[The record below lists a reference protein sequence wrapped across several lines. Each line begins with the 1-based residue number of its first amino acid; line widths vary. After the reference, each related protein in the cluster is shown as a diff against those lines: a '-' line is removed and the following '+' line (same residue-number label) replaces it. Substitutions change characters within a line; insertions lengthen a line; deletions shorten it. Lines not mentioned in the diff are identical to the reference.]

1 MTFDPSFKPFAA
13 STARARASRA
23 NARKSTGPK
32 TPEGKAASARNAR
45 QHGLSLPV
53 LLDPGFAPEVDALA
67 RRITRSVVGSDA
79 DPRHHELACRV
90 AEAQL
95 DLVRVRQA
103 RLPLAAA
110 IETDPTALKQILR
123 LDRYEKRALS
133 RRKFAMR
140 EFDEVALPAAA
151 ARRHFGRTKLDGKTE

>member
-1 MTFDPSFKPFAA
+1 MTAKPFVM

-32 TPEGKAASARNAR
+32 TPAGKAASAANAR

-53 LLDPGFAPEVDALA
+53 LHDPGFAPEVDALA

-79 DPRHHELACRV
+79 DLRHHELACRV

-103 RLPLAAA
+103 RRPLAAA
-110 IETDPTALKQILR
+110 IETDPSVLEQILR

-140 EFDEVALPAAA
+140 DFDEVALPAAA
-151 ARRHFGRTKLDGKTE
+151 ARRHFGRTNLDGKIE

>member
-1 MTFDPSFKPFAA
+1 
-13 STARARASRA
+13 
-23 NARKSTGPK
+23 
-32 TPEGKAASARNAR
+32 
-45 QHGLSLPV
+45 LSLPV
-53 LLDPGFAPEVDALA
+53 LLDPGIAPEVAALA
-67 RRITRSVVGSDA
+67 RRITHSVVGSDA

-110 IETDPTALKQILR
+110 IESDPTALKQILR
-123 LDRYEKRALS
+123 LGRYEKRALS

-140 EFDEVALPAAA
+140 AFDEVALPAAA
-151 ARRHFGRTKLDGKTE
+151 ARRRFGRTKLGGKCE

>member
-1 MTFDPSFKPFAA
+1 MKTMTRTMTAA
-13 STARARASRA
+13 RLRA
-23 NARKSTGPK
+23 NRRNAHKSTGPK
-32 TPEGKAASARNAR
+32 TPAGKAAAARNAR
-45 QHGLSLPV
+45 RHGLSLPV
-53 LLDPGFAPEVDALA
+53 LFDPAVAPEVEALA
-67 RRITRSVVGSDA
+67 RRITQSVVGSAA

-95 DLVRVRQA
+95 DLVRVRTA

-110 IETDPTALKQILR
+110 IATDPAALKQILR

-140 EFDEVALPAAA
+140 AFDDVALPAAA
-151 ARRHFGRTKLDGKTE
+151 ARRHFGRTKPREKTQ

>member
-1 MTFDPSFKPFAA
+1 MTAKAMTGT

-32 TPEGKAASARNAR
+32 TPAGKAASARNAR
-45 QHGLSLPV
+45 RHGLSLPV
-53 LLDPGFAPEVDALA
+53 LRDPDFAPEVGSLA
-67 RRITRSVVGSDA
+67 RRITHSVVGGDA

-103 RLPLAAA
+103 RLPLDAA
-110 IETDPTALKQILR
+110 IETDPNALKQILR
-123 LDRYEKRALS
+123 LGRYEKRALS

-140 EFDEVALPAAA
+140 AFDEVALPAAA
-151 ARRHFGRTKLDGKTE
+151 ARRHFRRTKPDGKCE